1 MIREQNEF
9 FFHSTGGCE
18 IVSLCLRTRSG
29 RDHAS
34 APECARRRR
43 DRETAAPRAERRTA
57 LGGLERGGRTR
68 GPPQSASSA
77 PRRPAVAA
85 ARRVFISHRCDRT
98 PTALVANMYI
108 GAGAAR
114 PYTFSPPTRASFSP
128 PMTVRSAELRPE
140 LAVILLVIVRHA
152 TGIGRLQDHRARP
165 TVAAGV
171 ASTCGCGG
179 DAGGV
184 VGK

>member
-1 MIREQNEF
+1 M
-9 FFHSTGGCE
+9 HPP
-18 IVSLCLRTRSG
+18 RS
-29 RDHAS
+29 
-34 APECARRRR
+34 ARRRR

-128 PMTVRSAELRPE
+128 PTRASFSPPMTVRSAELRPE